1 MKKSETNTLRIEP
14 RKVHAAAVGMA
25 MVLIYLDYHYFVETF
40 YWVFQP
46 PIRIAIDTVTIVSL
60 GIIFNVL
67 SFAHIIATSRT
78 YIVSTKGITVTF
90 LGVFRRLYPWQRFQI
105 VGVFPV
111 DKMGSTEVGQPFL
124 MVCSTIPI
132 RTMEGG
138 KIDLERTL
146 LRWPHILVFP
156 LLPGEERTQ
165 FESLRRGEIPPDQ
178 GDQEPDESEYR

>member
-1 MKKSETNTLRIEP
+1 
-14 RKVHAAAVGMA
+14 
-25 MVLIYLDYHYFVETF
+25 MVLAYVDYEYFVQTF
-40 YWVFQP
+40 CWVFQP

-78 YIVSTKGITVTF
+78 YIVSTKGVTVIF
-90 LGVFRRLYPWQRFQI
+90 LGIIRRLYPWQRFQSI
-105 VGVFPV
+105 NVYPMDIGDPPW
-111 DKMGSTEVGQPFL
+111 GGQPFL

-156 LLPGEERTQ
+156 LLPGEERMQ
-165 FESLRRGEIPPDQ
+165 FESLRRGEISPDQ
-178 GDQEPDESEYR
+178 GDQEPDEEE